1 MEQLINLQTQEKME
15 TLVLNKLGFLNTDTF
30 DPDEQYL
37 NKDGKMNYQWNLHH
51 FIRVGKIISNELWSI
66 KNQISKMESTH
77 KNIID
82 GTING
87 ENTDRLQSRIRRDE
101 DRLDNSIA
109 TLNFALAEYSMIF
122 EDEFAREALDKVD
135 IATNKQHNKLYKL
148 YKDSLDQKDMVKA
161 QSYDS
166 LCRILTMILQVD
178 SISTWYST
186 ELDKRINGYQT
197 PTANKPSKLVA
208 KITSK

>member
-15 TLVLNKLGFLNTDTF
+15 KLVLQKLGFLNTDTF

-37 NKDGKMNYQWNLHH
+37 TKDGKMNFQWNLHH

-66 KNQISKMESTH
+66 KNQVQKMESTH

-82 GTING
+82 GVING
-87 ENTDRLQSRIRRDE
+87 ENVDRLQARIRRDE

-109 TLNFALAEYSMIF
+109 TLNFALAEYTMIF

-148 YKDSLDQKDMVKA
+148 
-161 QSYDS
+161 
-166 LCRILTMILQVD
+166 
-178 SISTWYST
+178 
-186 ELDKRINGYQT
+186 
-197 PTANKPSKLVA
+197 
-208 KITSK
+208 

>member
-66 KNQISKMESTH
+66 KNQVSKMESTH

-178 SISTWYST
+178 SISTWYSA

-197 PTANKPSKLVA
+197 ATANKPSKLVA

>member
-1 MEQLINLQTQEKME
+1 MELINIETQEKME
-15 TLVLNKLGFLNTDTF
+15 TLVLNKLSFLNKSTF
-30 DPDEQYL
+30 DADEQYL
-37 NKDGKMNYQWNLHH
+37 NKDGKMNHQWNLHH

-66 KNQISKMESTH
+66 KNQIQKMESTH
-77 KNIID
+77 KSIID
-82 GTING
+82 GAING

-109 TLNFALAEYSMIF
+109 TLNFALAEYTMIF

-166 LCRILTMILQVD
+166 LCRILSMILQVD
-178 SISTWYST
+178 SMSTWYST
-186 ELDKRINGYQT
+186 ELDKRINGYQS

-208 KITSK
+208 KITAK

>member
-1 MEQLINLQTQEKME
+1 MELINIETQEKME
-15 TLVLNKLGFLNTDTF
+15 TLVLNKLSFLNTDTF

-37 NKDGKMNYQWNLHH
+37 NKDGKMNHQWNLHH

-66 KNQISKMESTH
+66 KNQVTKMESTH

-82 GTING
+82 GAVNG

-109 TLNFALAEYSMIF
+109 TLNFALAEYTMIF
-122 EDEFAREALDKVD
+122 EDEFAREALDKVSV
-135 IATNKQHNKLYKL
+135 ATDKIHMKMYKL
-148 YKDSLDQKDMVKA
+148 YKDGLDKKEMSKA
-161 QSYDS
+161 DAYNA
-166 LCRILTMILQVD
+166 LCRIRVMVLKVD
-178 SISTWYST
+178 AMSNWYSN

-197 PTANKPSKLVA
+197 PTATKPSKLVA
-208 KITSK
+208 KISNK

>member
-1 MEQLINLQTQEKME
+1 MVCSLVSVYGYELNKRSNKEITMEQLINLQTQEKME

-66 KNQISKMESTH
+66 KNQVQKMETTH
-77 KNIID
+77 KSIID
-82 GTING
+82 GVING
-87 ENTDRLQSRIRRDE
+87 ENTERLQSRIRRDE

-109 TLNFALAEYSMIF
+109 TLNFALAEYTMIF

-135 IATNKQHNKLYKL
+135 IPANKQHNKLYKL

-178 SISTWYST
+178 SMSTW
-186 ELDKRINGYQT
+186 
-197 PTANKPSKLVA
+197 
-208 KITSK
+208 

>member
-1 MEQLINLQTQEKME
+1 
-15 TLVLNKLGFLNTDTF
+15 
-30 DPDEQYL
+30 
-37 NKDGKMNYQWNLHH
+37 MNYQWNLHH

-66 KNQISKMESTH
+66 KNQVSKMESTH

>member
-37 NKDGKMNYQWNLHH
+37 NKDGKMNHQWNLHH

-66 KNQISKMESTH
+66 KNQIQKMESTH
-77 KNIID
+77 KSIID
-82 GTING
+82 GAING
-87 ENTDRLQSRIRRDE
+87 ENTDRLQSRIKRDE

-109 TLNFALAEYSMIF
+109 TLNFALAEYTMIF
-122 EDEFAREALDKVD
+122 EDEFARDALDKVSV
-135 IATNKQHNKLYKL
+135 ATDKIHMKMYKL
-148 YKDSLDQKDMVKA
+148 YKDGLDKKEMSKA
-161 QSYDS
+161 DAYNA
-166 LCRILTMILQVD
+166 LCRIRVMVLKIDAM
-178 SISTWYST
+178 SNWYSN

-197 PTANKPSKLVA
+197 PTVYKPSKLVA
-208 KITSK
+208 KLSNK

>member
-15 TLVLNKLGFLNTDTF
+15 KLVLQKLGFLNTDTF

-37 NKDGKMNYQWNLHH
+37 TKDGKMNFQWNLHH

-66 KNQISKMESTH
+66 KNQVQKMESTH

-82 GTING
+82 GVING
-87 ENTDRLQSRIRRDE
+87 ENVDRLQARIRRDE

-109 TLNFALAEYSMIF
+109 TLNFALAEYTMIF
-122 EDEFAREALDKVD
+122 EDEFAREALDKID
-135 IATNKQHNKLYKL
+135 IPANKQHNKLYKL

-166 LCRILTMILQVD
+166 QCRILTMILQVD
-178 SISTWYST
+178 SMSSWYST
-186 ELDKRINGYQT
+186 ELDKRINGYSK
-197 PTANKPSKLVA
+197 PTVYKPSKLVA
-208 KITSK
+208 KITAK

>member
-66 KNQISKMESTH
+66 KNQVSKMESTH

-197 PTANKPSKLVA
+197 STANKPSKLVA

>member
-66 KNQISKMESTH
+66 KNQVQKMETTH

-82 GTING
+82 GAING
-87 ENTDRLQSRIRRDE
+87 ENVDRLQSRIRRDE

-109 TLNFALAEYSMIF
+109 TLNFALAEYTMIF
-122 EDEFAREALDKVD
+122 EDAFAREALDKVD

-148 YKDSLDQKDMVKA
+148 YKDSLDHKDTVKA

-178 SISTWYST
+178 SMSTWYST

-197 PTANKPSKLVA
+197 QTANKPSKLVA

>member
-66 KNQISKMESTH
+66 KNQVSKMESTH

-122 EDEFAREALDKVD
+122 EDEFAREALNKVD

-197 PTANKPSKLVA
+197 STANKPSKLVA

>member
-1 MEQLINLQTQEKME
+1 MVGSLVSVYRYEVNKRSNKEITMEQLINLQTQEKME

-37 NKDGKMNYQWNLHH
+37 NKDGKMNFQWNLHH

-66 KNQISKMESTH
+66 KNQVQKMESTH

-82 GTING
+82 GVING
-87 ENTDRLQSRIRRDE
+87 ENVDRLQARIRRDE

-109 TLNFALAEYSMIF
+109 TLNFALAEYTMIF
-122 EDEFAREALDKVD
+122 EDEFAREALDKID
-135 IATNKQHNKLYKL
+135 IPANKQHNKLYKL

-166 LCRILTMILQVD
+166 QCRILTMIIQQ
-178 SISTWYST
+178 S
-186 ELDKRINGYQT
+186 
-197 PTANKPSKLVA
+197 
-208 KITSK
+208 

>member
-37 NKDGKMNYQWNLHH
+37 NKDGKMNYQW
-51 FIRVGKIISNELWSI
+51 KIISNELWSI
-66 KNQISKMESTH
+66 KNQVSKMESTH

>member
-1 MEQLINLQTQEKME
+1 MELINIETQEKME
-15 TLVLNKLGFLNTDTF
+15 TLVLNKLSFLNKSTF
-30 DPDEQYL
+30 DADEQYL
-37 NKDGKMNYQWNLHH
+37 NKDGKMNFQWNLHH

-66 KNQISKMESTH
+66 KNQIQKMESTH
-77 KNIID
+77 KSIID
-82 GTING
+82 GAING

-109 TLNFALAEYSMIF
+109 TLNFALAEYTMIF

-166 LCRILTMILQVD
+166 LCRILSMILQVD
-178 SISTWYST
+178 SMSTWYST
-186 ELDKRINGYQT
+186 ELDKRINGYQS

-208 KITSK
+208 KITAK

>member
-66 KNQISKMESTH
+66 KNQVQKMESTH
-77 KNIID
+77 KSIID
-82 GTING
+82 GAING

-109 TLNFALAEYSMIF
+109 TLNFALAEYTMIF

-148 YKDSLDQKDMVKA
+148 YKDSLDHKDMVKA

-166 LCRILTMILQVD
+166 LCRILTMTLQVD
-178 SISTWYST
+178 SMSTWYST

-197 PTANKPSKLVA
+197 TTANKPSKLVA
-208 KITSK
+208 KITAK

>member
-1 MEQLINLQTQEKME
+1 MELINIETQEKME
-15 TLVLNKLGFLNTDTF
+15 TLVLNKLSFLNKSTF
-30 DPDEQYL
+30 DADEQYL

-66 KNQISKMESTH
+66 KNQVSKMESTH